1 MFNLSN
7 KLWRNRRGNV
17 TVEFAFFLPFLL
29 LLLVGG
35 LEIGNAIR
43 HGALIEKNLR
53 AGTLYAAR
61 ILNPDANGPTLSA
74 EDRATIQILVRTG
87 GQSGLDEP
95 VVPGWA
101 DAAASL
107 VIDASLVHVFSDEN
121 QGVNPGEIEVPV
133 VRLTAAVP
141 YKPLLPGLLAFVKLD
156 DIVIRLSHEQA
167 YVGI

>member
-61 ILNPDANGPTLSA
+61 ILNPDAGAPALSA
-74 EDRATIQILVRTG
+74 AARATIQNLVRTG
-87 GQSGLDEP
+87 GQSGLDQP

-107 VIDASLVHVFSDEN
+107 VIDASLVHVFSAEN
-121 QGVNPGEIEVPV
+121 ATAIDVSVPV

-141 YKPLLPGLLAFVKLD
+141 YIPLLPGLLAFVKLND
-156 DIVIRLSHEQA
+156 MVIRLSHEQA

>member
-1 MFNLSN
+1 MFNLLN

-29 LLLVGG
+29 LILVGG

-61 ILNPDANGPTLSA
+61 ILSLDADGPALSA
-74 EDRATIQILVRTG
+74 DARSAIENLVRTG
-87 GQSGLDEP
+87 GQSGLDQP

-107 VIDASLVHVFSDEN
+107 VIDASLEHVFSAGNATALD
-121 QGVNPGEIEVPV
+121 VAVPV

-141 YKPLLPGLLAFVKLD
+141 YTPLLPGLLAFVKLD
-156 DIVIRLSHEQA
+156 DILIRLSHEQA